1 MSDIDSTP
9 KWAREAR
16 DHLINLSARLDDTE
30 AYVRSLEAVRD
41 DLLAAL
47 EEMVSQYEEFFE
59 DAIEPRGGAFDEYWN
74 ALDAIAKAKGE

>member
-1 MSDIDSTP
+1 MGEKLNEVLVNIPLAPHGEIVAVS
-9 KWAREAR
+9 KWDR
-16 DHLINLSARLDDTE
+16 
-30 AYVRSLEAVRD
+30 VGP

>member
-30 AYVRSLEAVRD
+30 AYVRSLEAVRV
-41 DLLAAL
+41 DLLNVLQEAVNKGYMWDHDPELWAK
-47 EEMVSQYEEFFE
+47 
-59 DAIEPRGGAFDEYWN
+59 AGA
-74 ALDAIAKAKGE
+74 AIAKAKGD